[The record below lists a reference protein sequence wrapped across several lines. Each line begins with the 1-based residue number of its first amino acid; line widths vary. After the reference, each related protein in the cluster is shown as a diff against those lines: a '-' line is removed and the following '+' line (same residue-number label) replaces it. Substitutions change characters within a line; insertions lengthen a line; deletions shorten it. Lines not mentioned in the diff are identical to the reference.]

1 MLKFETTQWYTSSE
15 NVVTDILEKCTT
27 LGTKLVHLSF
37 VSWYCSEHLLF
48 RPHIQNEDIVY
59 IKINIS
65 EFEEALRA
73 EQSFA
78 KAADIVH
85 SINYRAVLQLM
96 AS

>member
-1 MLKFETTQWYTSSE
+1 
-15 NVVTDILEKCTT
+15 
-27 LGTKLVHLSF
+27 VH
-37 VSWYCSEHLLF
+37 V
-48 RPHIQNEDIVY
+48 
-59 IKINIS
+59 KINIS